1 MRNVVIMPRAR
12 QQIER
17 AASWWDDHR
26 DKAPEAFEEDLS
38 SGIAAIAEN
47 ASTGIIVKRATFPV
61 RRILLTRIRYY
72 LYYRLRNET
81 IEVISVWH
89 SSRRAPRL

>member
-1 MRNVVIMPRAR
+1 MRNVVIMARAR
-12 QQIER
+12 QQIDR
-17 AASWWDDHR
+17 AAAWWDDHR

-47 ASTGIIVKRATFPV
+47 ASTGSIVRRGPV
-61 RRILLTRIRYY
+61 TLRRILLPRVRYY

-81 IEVISVWH
+81 IEVISIWH
-89 SSRRAPRL
+89 SSRRSPRL